1 MRNGKLYLYIV
12 VILAVFCG
20 PGNRLIVS
28 AEEISGLESLV
39 LREEYAEGVNCGKK
53 LLNQSFSLNKRRKI
67 YYLTGLS
74 YLKLGSSVKAKRYFK
89 KAITKKADSI
99 TLNSIIG
106 IADAYYAE
114 KQYLDAI
121 KRYDYILSKYKNTG
135 HEANVCYK
143 LARSYLRTGGWRDSK
158 KYFRRTEK
166 RYPLSFESGLARDIL
181 KENAFYF
188 TVQVGSFG
196 NSLNADKLCRKLKK
210 RKYPVFVDKVI
221 NESITFY
228 RVRVGKFNTK
238 KEARLQEQKLKKI
251 SLPTRIYP

>member
-1 MRNGKLYLYIV
+1 MRMGKVYICIV

-20 PGNRLIVS
+20 PGGRLALS
-28 AEEISGLESLV
+28 AEEISDLERLILKEDYSK
-39 LREEYAEGVNCGKK
+39 GVNCGKK
-53 LLNQSFSLNKRRKI
+53 LLNQSFSSNKRRKI

-74 YLKLGSSVKAKRYFK
+74 YLKLGSSVKAKRCFE
-89 KAITKKADSI
+89 KAITKKADSL

-135 HEANVCYK
+135 NEANVCFK
-143 LARSYLRTGGWRDSK
+143 LARSYLKTGGWRDSEK
-158 KYFRRTEK
+158 HFRRTEK
-166 RYPLSFESGLARDIL
+166 QYHLSFESGLARDIL

-210 RKYPVFVDKVI
+210 RKYPVFVDKII
-221 NESITFY
+221 NESMTFY
-228 RVRVGKFNTK
+228 RVRIGKFNTK
-238 KEARLQEQKLKKI
+238 KEACLQEQKLKKI
-251 SLPTRIYP
+251 GLPTRIYP